1 MKSIKKINNNF
12 CLAIDSQG
20 EDIIVRGKGIG
31 FIKMPCEIDDL
42 SIIERTYYGVDSKY
56 IDLLNDIPEEIFNL
70 TADVV
75 DYARNVLD
83 DEFNPNMV
91 FTLADH
97 IQFSIQRYNSGMK
110 MNFPFQDDFLQ
121 LYEAEVKVG
130 KYALNLIKSKLDIQL
145 DMEESIGI
153 AINIINSKFNNKS
166 DEKVMYDLI
175 SDITGIIEK
184 SFNITIDKESI
195 NYSRLSSHL
204 RYLFKRIVEKK
215 TIESDNLR
223 IFQNLQYEF
232 KNSYR
237 CALEINKFLNH
248 KLGWELSKEEILYLI
263 LHINRIC
270 SREDCYRKGMTPN
283 K

>member
-1 MKSIKKINNNF
+1 MKLIKKINNNF

-110 MNFPFQDDFLQ
+110 MNFPFQDDF
-121 LYEAEVKVG
+121 
-130 KYALNLIKSKLDIQL
+130 
-145 DMEESIGI
+145 
-153 AINIINSKFNNKS
+153 F
-166 DEKVMYDLI
+166 
-175 SDITGIIEK
+175 
-184 SFNITIDKESI
+184 
-195 NYSRLSSHL
+195 
-204 RYLFKRIVEKK
+204 
-215 TIESDNLR
+215 
-223 IFQNLQYEF
+223 
-232 KNSYR
+232 SYMKQR
-237 CALEINKFLNH
+237 
-248 KLGWELSKEEILYLI
+248 
-263 LHINRIC
+263 
-270 SREDCYRKGMTPN
+270 
-283 K
+283 